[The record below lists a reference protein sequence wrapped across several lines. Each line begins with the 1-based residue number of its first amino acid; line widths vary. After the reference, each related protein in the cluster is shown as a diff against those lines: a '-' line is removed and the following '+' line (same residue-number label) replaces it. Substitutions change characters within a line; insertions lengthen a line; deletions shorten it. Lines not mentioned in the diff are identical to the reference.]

1 MIAFRSLGLLFA
13 ALVAMCGPSRAQGPV
28 EAFYRGKTI
37 TLMVGAAP
45 GAAYDLVGRAVV
57 AHMSRHIPGEP
68 AIVVQNMPGAASLVM
83 VNQLANR
90 APRDGTAMGLA
101 INSILVEPKLKVY
114 AGAGSNVQ
122 FDLAR
127 LGWIGSPAEQPLVL
141 SVWHTSQIRTFADL
155 KTRNMTLGATSPSA
169 DGYVLPT
176 LLNRLLGTRITLV
189 TGYKGISEIFVAAER
204 GEVEG
209 NATPL
214 SSLATARPDDLAQ
227 GKFRVLAQFGTE
239 RVKALPDV
247 PTGIEQAKDDATA
260 RRVLAF
266 YALKFKATFPMLV
279 PPDVPADRLAALQNA
294 FDATMQD
301 PRFLEQARRSNIDVS
316 PIGGREMGRLIA
328 EIEAAD
334 EGTVEIMRK
343 AMSN

>member
-1 MIAFRSLGLLFA
+1 MTVLGAIAAFVAA
-13 ALVAMCGPSRAQGPV
+13 ALAVVGPAHAQSPV
-28 EAFYRGKTI
+28 EAFYRGRTI

-57 AHMSRHIPGEP
+57 AHMARHIPGEP
-68 AIVVQNMPGAASLVM
+68 TIVVQNLPGAASLVM

-101 INSILVEPKLKVY
+101 INSILVEPKLKLY
-114 AGAGSNVQ
+114 SGAGSNVQ

-127 LGWIGSPAEQPLVL
+127 LGWIGSPSEQPLVL
-141 SVWHTSQIRTFADL
+141 SVWHTSPIRTFADL
-155 KTRNMTLGATSPSA
+155 KTRTVTLGATSPSA

-204 GEVEG
+204 SEVDG

-227 GKFRVLAQFGTE
+227 GKFRVLAQFGTG
-239 RVKALPDV
+239 RVRALPEV
-247 PTGIEQAKDDATA
+247 PTGIELAGGDDTA

-266 YALKFKATFPMLV
+266 YALKFRATFPMLV
-279 PPDVPADRLAALQNA
+279 PPEVPAERLAALQDA
-294 FDATMQD
+294 FAATMTD
-301 PRFLEQARRSNIDVS
+301 ERFLEQARRSNIDVS
-316 PIGGREMGRLIA
+316 PIGGREMSRLIA

-334 EGTVEIMRK
+334 EATVEIMRK
-343 AMSN
+343 AMGN